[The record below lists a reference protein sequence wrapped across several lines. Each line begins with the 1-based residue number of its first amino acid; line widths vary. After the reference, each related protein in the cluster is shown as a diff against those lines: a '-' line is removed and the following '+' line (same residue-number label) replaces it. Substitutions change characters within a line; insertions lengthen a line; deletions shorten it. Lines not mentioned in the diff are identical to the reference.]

1 MYFIVSMQEEVE
13 GGRGPKPKARET
25 GSQRAAGDTQIT
37 KDGTLKDGG
46 RDLMKPPL
54 QMLSFVVRPSTGMKA
69 LGSVRRRWC
78 ELKERVK

>member
-1 MYFIVSMQEEVE
+1 MQEEVE

-37 KDGTLKDGG
+37 KKWTSKDGG

-54 QMLSFVVRPSTGMKA
+54 QMLSFVVPSINRNET
-69 LGSVRRRWC
+69 LG
-78 ELKERVK
+78 

>member
-37 KDGTLKDGG
+37 KDGTLKEGD

-54 QMLSFVVRPSTGMKA
+54 QMLSFVVPSINRNET
-69 LGSVRRRWC
+69 LG
-78 ELKERVK
+78 

>member
-1 MYFIVSMQEEVE
+1 MQEEVE

-25 GSQRAAGDTQIT
+25 GSQRAAGNTQIT

-54 QMLSFVVRPSTGMKA
+54 QMLSFVVPSINRNET
-69 LGSVRRRWC
+69 LG
-78 ELKERVK
+78 

>member
-1 MYFIVSMQEEVE
+1 MQEEVE

-54 QMLSFVVRPSTGMKA
+54 QMLSFVVPSINRNES
-69 LGSVRRRWC
+69 LGIREEKV
-78 ELKERVK
+78 V

>member
-1 MYFIVSMQEEVE
+1 MQEEVE

-54 QMLSFVVRPSTGMKA
+54 QMLSFVVPSINRNES
-69 LGSVRRRWC
+69 LGISEKKV
-78 ELKERVK
+78 V

>member
-1 MYFIVSMQEEVE
+1 MQEEVE

-46 RDLMKPPL
+46 RDLMQPPL
-54 QMLSFVVRPSTGMKA
+54 QMLSFVVPSINRNES
-69 LGSVRRRWC
+69 LGIREEKV
-78 ELKERVK
+78 V